1 MVMLITKLHFSRMHD
16 AGKLYDINKGEKIS
30 NRDVALEKTG

>member
-1 MVMLITKLHFSRMHD
+1 MHD